1 MNRRISAVL
10 AAGVLWSAQA
20 VASPILYE
28 VESLGGDAWRYT
40 YTVGNDTS
48 APIESFRIYFDYG
61 LYEFDLVE
69 VEPFPGFVAEEVDP
83 ETYAGPA
90 DWDVWV
96 APTDNILGEEF
107 DGFYDALALGDPIA
121 PMDFTYPIATA
132 ELLSGFS
139 VAFRYLGSGTP
150 GSQFFELLDA
160 FGTEVRGTGFTEPM
174 RVTVSEPGTPLL
186 LAVGLLMAGWS
197 RARSRAA

>member
-10 AAGVLWSAQA
+10 AAGILWGAQA

-40 YTVGNDTS
+40 YTVGNDTG
-48 APIESFRIYFDYG
+48 APIESFRIYFEYG
-61 LYEFDLVE
+61 LYEFDLIE
-69 VEPFPGFVAEEVDP
+69 VELFPGFFAEEVDP
-83 ETYAGPA
+83 ETYASPV
-90 DWDVWV
+90 DWEPWV
-96 APTDNILGEEF
+96 APPDNILGVEE

-132 ELLSGFS
+132 DLLSGFS
-139 VAFRYLGSGTP
+139 VAFRYFGIGTP
-150 GSQFFELLDA
+150 GNQPFELLDA
-160 FGTEVRGTGFTEPM
+160 FGTEILATGFTQPM
-174 RVTVSEPGTPLL
+174 QVTVSEPGTPVL

-197 RARSRAA
+197 RARSRSA